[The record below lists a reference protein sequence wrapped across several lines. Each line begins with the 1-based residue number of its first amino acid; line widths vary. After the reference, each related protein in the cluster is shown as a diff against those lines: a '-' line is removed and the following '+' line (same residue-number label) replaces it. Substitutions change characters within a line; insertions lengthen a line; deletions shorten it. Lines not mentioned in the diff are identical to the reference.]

1 MSRLSRYAAC
11 LIVLLGGL
19 SVPASYAFVGDQMVH
34 DRSPVISHVQTVM
47 PYVAITVDDFYTG
60 DYRRLTAIHI
70 LEVANAA
77 HAALTLCPAGS
88 GLQAYSRLEPA
99 QATEIQ
105 QLVAAGTYELCD
117 HTYSHPVLTKLPA
130 AAQEKEILNGQ
141 VAIKRFFGR
150 APSSLFRPPYG
161 SWNAQTQEAAY
172 HAGYGRIITWS
183 IDSGDSEGPEK
194 PVQMLLA
201 DVACAGPGD
210 IILTHA
216 NRRSTAAAMP
226 KIIAMLRAK
235 GLEPVTLSTLLAN
248 GTPAYSY
255 NPADMRRLYTCGHH
269 PTPAPAGPPS
279 LPGTPSALP
288 VPVSPSSVPGVP
300 PVAPAPAASDIVPPE
315 PAPPPTPRAHR
326 RNDPEA
332 DG

>member
-1 MSRLSRYAAC
+1 M
-11 LIVLLGGL
+11 LLGCL
-19 SVPASYAFVGDQMVH
+19 SVPATYAFVGDQTLRG
-34 DRSPVISHVQTVM
+34 RSPVISHVQTVM

-70 LEVANAA
+70 LEAANAA

-99 QATEIQ
+99 QAADIQ

-117 HTYSHPVLTKLPA
+117 HTYSHPVLTRLTT
-130 AAQEKEILNGQ
+130 AAQEREILTGQ
-141 VAIKRFFGR
+141 AAIKRFFGR

-161 SWNAQTQEAAY
+161 SWNVQTQEAAY
-172 HAGYGRIITWS
+172 QAGYSQIITWS

-194 PVQMLLA
+194 SVQLLLA

-226 KIIAMLRAK
+226 QIIAMLRAR
-235 GLEPVTLSTLLAN
+235 GLEPVTLSTLLAS
-248 GTPAYSY
+248 GSPAYSY
-255 NPADMRRLYTCGHH
+255 NPADMRRLYTCAHH
-269 PTPAPAGPPS
+269 PVPS
-279 LPGTPSALP
+279 
-288 VPVSPSSVPGVP
+288 PVSPLPGLPLAGAP
-300 PVAPAPAASDIVPPE
+300 PVVTTPADPSAAQAAPSE
-315 PAPPPTPRAHR
+315 PAPPPTPGVHR

-332 DG
+332 GN